1 MFCEGFQMAMPAPLK
16 PLLYRLVL
24 NSPLKSAIHSD
35 YIIKDKNTS
44 RNITVGRTTKKAE
57 GKIRQK
63 AISFE
68 IAFCTRSIKV
78 TIYCMGNMR
87 GIRKMVIMAS
97 IIAKGVPHFK

>member
-1 MFCEGFQMAMPAPLK
+1 MFLRTVFYFQPVYLTIFFIIH
-16 PLLYRLVL
+16 LLQVNVYFSL
-24 NSPLKSAIHSD
+24 SD

-44 RNITVGRTTKKAE
+44 WNITVRRTTKKAE

-63 AISFE
+63 AVSFE

-78 TIYCMGNMR
+78 TIYCMGNMS